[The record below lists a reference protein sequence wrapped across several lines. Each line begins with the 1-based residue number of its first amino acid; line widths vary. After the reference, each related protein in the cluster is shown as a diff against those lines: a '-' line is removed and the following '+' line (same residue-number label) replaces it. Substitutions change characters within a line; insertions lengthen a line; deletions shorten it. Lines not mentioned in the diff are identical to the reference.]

1 MSWNTLFG
9 GEKKQATLPWIE
21 LNSEAQLEKVLADS
35 ITKPQLIFKHSTRC
49 SISSMALSR
58 LEKEWN
64 LDGQVD
70 AWYLDLLDYRGIS
83 NAIATK
89 FGVIHESPQAILIRH
104 GKVTHVSS
112 HSGISVRAIAEAIGS

>member
-1 MSWNTLFG
+1 MGWNTFFG
-9 GEKKQATLPWIE
+9 GEKKESKLPWI
-21 LNSEAQLEKVLADS
+21 QLTNAKQLDQIISDS
-35 ITKPQLIFKHSTRC
+35 AIRPQLIFKHSTRC

-64 LDGQVD
+64 LSEKAD
-70 AWYLDLLDYRGIS
+70 AWYLDLLELREIS

-89 FGVIHESPQAILIRH
+89 FGVIHESPQAILVAN

-112 HSGISVRAIAEAIGS
+112 HSGISVRAMAEAIG